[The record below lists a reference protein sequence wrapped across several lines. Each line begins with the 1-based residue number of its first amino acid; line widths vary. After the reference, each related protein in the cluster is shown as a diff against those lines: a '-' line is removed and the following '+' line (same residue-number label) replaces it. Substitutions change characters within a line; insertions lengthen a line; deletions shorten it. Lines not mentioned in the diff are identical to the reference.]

1 MASLSYLQPHLDNI
15 YAKAETY
22 DVSTPVLDALVAQL
36 HGLWFILCFCH
47 LLIHL
52 IALNSPSSRH
62 TSLRPT
68 EIIHALSTPTPGFKR
83 GTLFASREHQDA
95 QELFQLITETLKE
108 EALEVD
114 KEANKD
120 RGLSGLGSSHT
131 VYLHRPARE
140 PGKGVFEGLTAN
152 RRSCVVCGYTE
163 AVMHFAFD
171 NLQLSV
177 PRALRCS
184 LAECLE
190 DYTRMEILTDCI
202 CRRCSMLMT
211 FRRLEADLLKVST
224 PIDGP
229 ETPSRKKRIKE
240 AKKHLARVK
249 AALDEG
255 RIEED
260 IKGVTLDKVISKS
273 STKQTMLARVL
284 NFVWSVRFC
293 VDVLLDTPSP
303 SVAHE
308 QIRIYGSLCLQEF
321 VQCRL
326 SRNFGPNAVYD
337 LWRAFYSTQS
347 THLYAF
353 STAFTDSLFHS
364 NTISLFHTAGTIP
377 ALCCCVS
384 LRWPFVWAL
393 CRL

>member
-1 MASLSYLQPHLDNI
+1 MQKQKLLTYLLPFLTPWSLSYTVCGLFSNIHL
-15 YAKAETY
+15 
-22 DVSTPVLDALVAQL
+22 
-36 HGLWFILCFCH
+36 
-47 LLIHL
+47 LLIHWT
-52 IALNSPSSRH
+52 ALNSPSSRP

-120 RGLSGLGSSHT
+120 RGLSGLGSPHT

-177 PRALRCS
+177 PRGLRCT
-184 LAECLE
+184 LAECL
-190 DYTRMEILTDCI
+190 DDFTRMEILTDCI
-202 CRRCSMLMT
+202 CRKCSMLMT
-211 FRRLEADLLKVST
+211 LRRLEADSFKAA
-224 PIDGP
+224 DGP
-229 ETPSRKKRIKE
+229 ETPSRKKRVRE
-240 AKKHLARVK
+240 VKKHVSRVK

-260 IKGVTLDKVISKS
+260 IKGVTLDKAVSKS
-273 STKQTMLARVL
+273 STKQSMLARV
-284 NFVWSVRFC
+284 
-293 VDVLLDTPSP
+293 
-303 SVAHE
+303 
-308 QIRIYGSLCLQEF
+308 RIYLQY
-321 VQCRL
+321 L
-326 SRNFGPNAVYD
+326 
-337 LWRAFYSTQS
+337 T
-347 THLYAF
+347 LY
-353 STAFTDSLFHS
+353 
-364 NTISLFHTAGTIP
+364 
-377 ALCCCVS
+377 
-384 LRWPFVWAL
+384 RPF
-393 CRL
+393 